1 ATNHKSMTMK
11 VMSAKDAKN
20 SFGNYIDA
28 TQREAVIVTKHD
40 RPVTISISS
49 ENVDSLIG
57 FANEVQ
63 KDIRE
68 GVLKGLQEA
77 TEDKGDQLNQQYI
90 SNLKQKL
97 TERISNQ

>member
-1 ATNHKSMTMK
+1 MK